1 MLVAIFG
8 VLRGASRLHKI
19 DTILSWERERERER
33 SRSEML
39 GRCIFGVLGNWSHLK
54 ITKHGNPNWKQKMLK
69 TVVASNLGGFFNCQI
84 LKVRTYFYIM
94 LE

>member
-8 VLRGASRLHKI
+8 VLRRASRFHQI
-19 DTILSWERERERER
+19 DIILKR
-33 SRSEML
+33 SRPKML
-39 GRCIFGVLGNWSHLK
+39 GRSIFGVLGNWSHFWKSKWQVKLK
-54 ITKHGNPNWKQKMLK
+54 TKMLK

-84 LKVRTYFYIM
+84 LKVRTSKLPYFYIM